1 MSVFNRHTVNC
12 PPFGRLKYGSAH
24 WLGEVEL
31 GHLKGCLGLLFEQSV
46 MVQQM
51 RRLQQ

>member
-24 WLGEVEL
+24 WQGEVEL
-31 GHLKGCLGLLFEQSV
+31 GTFEGMLRVIVQQNV